1 MTDFRLPLAPA
12 VDQLTV
18 QLSVNLAAVFDTIA
32 AVILGIE
39 LPIER
44 AILLLPAWAVVVI
57 VTAIGAILGGRWFA
71 LVCAASLVF
80 IISLDLWEP
89 AVSTFALVLTAT
101 ALALIIGIPIGLLM
115 GESRC
120 VTAVMTPILD
130 FMQTMPAFVL
140 LIPSVLFFGVGTVAG
155 VVATV
160 IYAMPPAVRLTA
172 HGLTMVEAQMVEAG
186 EAFGCNRSRLLVLV
200 KIPLAF
206 RTIMAGVNQCIMM
219 ALSMVVI
226 SSMIGAGGLG
236 EEIVRAI
243 SRLQVGRGVEAG
255 LAVVV
260 LAILLDRISKQLGE
274 RIDPTR

>member
-1 MTDFRLPLAPA
+1 MTDFRLPLAPL

-44 AILLLPAWAVVVI
+44 AILLLPGWAVVVV

-115 GESRC
+115 GESRS